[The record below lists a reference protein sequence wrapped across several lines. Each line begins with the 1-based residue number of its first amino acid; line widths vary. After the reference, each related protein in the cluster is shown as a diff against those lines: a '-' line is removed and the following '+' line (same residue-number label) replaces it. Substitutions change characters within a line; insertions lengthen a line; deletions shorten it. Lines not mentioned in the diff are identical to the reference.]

1 MDLGIKSFDKI
12 HLSGYLYNLKTHLV
26 IYQLF
31 QNLVSTGKF
40 DYVTNK
46 ASKINFEYFENN

>member
-12 HLSGYLYNLKTHLV
+12 HPSGYLYNLKTHLV
-26 IYQLF
+26 IYQLL